1 MIKIEIN
8 ILIEIVMIINN
19 NKLDNKAT
27 DFLFLSINEK
37 KESVD
42 KIAIEN
48 VVKENKTS
56 SKSLKESVIILL

>member
-48 VVKENKTS
+48 VVKEIK
-56 SKSLKESVIILL
+56 LLPNH